1 MTDRIAKVFPYLLLA
16 PAILPLVYVSGLVY
30 PYVTTKTFL
39 LQGIGIIALA
49 VFAYLT
55 LSGRAFFYERLRSP
69 FSWIPAALLA
79 VAYVSSIFGID
90 FYRSFWGLFDR
101 GDSLLTLTV
110 ITVFFYLILISA
122 DRQLLE
128 RLVKVVAVVA
138 GIVATI
144 AVLQWVTT
152 VFGGKVWFLP
162 PVTGRIGST
171 FGNAAFLAG
180 YLGMALFVVL
190 LVLRD
195 AVGIWRR

>member
-122 DRQLLE
+122 PTPSGVGAPTSDVGADRRLLE
-128 RLVKVVAVVA
+128 RIVKTIAVVA
-138 GIVATI
+138 GVD
-144 AVLQWVTT
+144 L
-152 VFGGKVWFLP
+152 
-162 PVTGRIGST
+162 
-171 FGNAAFLAG
+171 
-180 YLGMALFVVL
+180 
-190 LVLRD
+190 
-195 AVGIWRR
+195 